1 MDAFSFRIC
10 SDGERSRQKA
20 IQEFMKTKSIS
31 ARWMAVVAAGIS
43 LATGYAQVGANNAS
57 ATRTPSSGSL
67 AHAER
72 AANLYG
78 RELVG
83 SDNQKLGKVDNV
95 IVDLESE
102 HILYVVVGAS
112 QGRVAVPPQ
121 VIGQTTGN
129 TLHATVTKQKLDSA
143 PKFTS
148 AQDNPT
154 GLGQA
159 NFVYQ
164 VYQHFGISPWW
175 QGSTP
180 ADQGSFHN
188 VHKLN
193 QLIGMN
199 VEDANNQT
207 LGKVSNVVVDMAQGR
222 LVYVV
227 FSPASNLNLGEG
239 LYAMP
244 SDAFTLSGDKKHLVS
259 GIDRQKLAGAP
270 HFDKNSWPNLTD
282 ATFASQ
288 VYQYYGKQAYFNQ
301 GGSNY
306 QPTGR

>member
-1 MDAFSFRIC
+1 
-10 SDGERSRQKA
+10 
-20 IQEFMKTKSIS
+20 MKIKSIG
-31 ARWMAVVAAGIS
+31 AIWLAVAVTGIS
-43 LATGYAQVGANNAS
+43 LAKGYAQVGANRS
-57 ATRTPSSGSL
+57 AANPSISGGAL

-78 RELVG
+78 RELIG
-83 SDNQKLGKVDNV
+83 TDGQKIGKVDNV

-102 HILYVVVGAS
+102 HILYVVVGS
-112 QGRVAVPPQ
+112 DQGRIAVPPQ

-129 TLHATVTKQKLDSA
+129 TLHANVTKQKLEGA

-148 AQDNPT
+148 AQDNPS

-159 NFVYQ
+159 SFVYQ
-164 VYQHFGISPWW
+164 VYQHFGASPWW

-199 VEDANNQT
+199 VEDVNNQT
-207 LGKVSNVVVDMAQGR
+207 IGKISNVVVDMTQGR
-222 LVYVV
+222 LLYVV
-227 FSPASNLNLGEG
+227 FSPASSLNLGNG

-244 SDAFTLSGDKKHLVS
+244 SDAFTLSSDHKHLVT
-259 GIDRQKLAGAP
+259 GIDRQKLSGAP

-282 ATFASQ
+282 TAFASQ

>member
-1 MDAFSFRIC
+1 MKSKTQRAICAAIALTSVSLMSSF
-10 SDGERSRQKA
+10 
-20 IQEFMKTKSIS
+20 
-31 ARWMAVVAAGIS
+31 
-43 LATGYAQVGANNAS
+43 AQVGANSTGS
-57 ATRTPSSGSL
+57 AGSL
-67 AHAER
+67 ANAER

-78 RELVG
+78 REIVG

-102 HILYVVVGAS
+102 HVLYVVVGAS
-112 QGRVAVPPQ
+112 RGKVAVPPQ

-129 TLHATVTKQKLDSA
+129 TLHANITKQKLDGA
-143 PKFTS
+143 PQFTS
-148 AQDNPT
+148 DLDKPGQ
-154 GLGQA
+154 LGQA
-159 NFVYQ
+159 SFVYR
-164 VYQHFGISPWW
+164 VYQYFGQSPWW

-180 ADQGSFHN
+180 ADQGNFHN

-199 VEDANNQT
+199 VEDVNNQNI
-207 LGKVSNVVVDMAQGR
+207 GKISNVVVDMSKGR
-222 LVYVV
+222 LLFVV
-227 FSPASNLNLGEG
+227 FAPDSSLNLGNN

-244 SDAFTLSGDKKHLVS
+244 SDAFTLSSDQKRLVS

-270 HFDKNSWPNLTD
+270 HFEKNNWPNIND
-282 ATFASQ
+282 SSFASQ